1 MTFYLLSEGL
11 TCVGIFSGAYESLKV
26 LSRVEKGVDT
36 DILAAVLELW
46 IVLAATAIFEQYI
59 EFFISWFPF
68 YYLFKCV
75 LLGLLLTPTTQ
86 FPHLLFEGFI
96 RPAIV
101 TIKLKLDTNVLPIVE
116 SLVMK
121 HGHWFNQKLLARSL
135 QLSSKDELLELERN
149 LQDKLTQIRVR
160 CTGFSVVFCLNV
172 GLSSLRTK
180 YVKDRAPPPQ
190 RNRRQIMLF
199 SPAILSRFR

>member
-36 DILAAVLELW
+36 ATLAAVLEFW
-46 IVLAATAIFEQYI
+46 IVLAAAAIFEQYL

-75 LLGLLLTPTTQ
+75 LLGLLLTPNKQ

-96 RPAIV
+96 RPAV
-101 TIKLKLDTNVLPIVE
+101 EVIKRELDTHIVPIIE
-116 SLVMK
+116 SLVIK
-121 HGHWFNQKLLARSL
+121 HGHWFNQKLLERSL
-135 QLSSKDELLELERN
+135 QLSSEGELLELERD
-149 LQDKLTQIRVR
+149 LQGKLTQVRVEIRE
-160 CTGFSVVFCLNV
+160 
-172 GLSSLRTK
+172 
-180 YVKDRAPPPQ
+180 
-190 RNRRQIMLF
+190 RQSANKAYKHLQD
-199 SPAILSRFR
+199 